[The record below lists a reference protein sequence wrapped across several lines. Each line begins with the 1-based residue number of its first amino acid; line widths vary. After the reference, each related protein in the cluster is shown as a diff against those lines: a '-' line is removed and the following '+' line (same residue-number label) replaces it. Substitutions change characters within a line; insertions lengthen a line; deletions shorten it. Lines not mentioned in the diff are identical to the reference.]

1 MYAVF
6 NFFVVMV
13 VIISLGIVTAFL
25 VELNDIKGEEK
36 KKANENGK
44 TNK

>member
-25 VELNDIKGEEK
+25 VELNDIKAEDKRKGNGNG
-36 KKANENGK
+36 KAN
-44 TNK
+44 

>member
-25 VELNDIKGEEK
+25 VELNDIKAEEK
-36 KKANENGK
+36 RKENENGK
-44 TNK
+44 TN